1 MLMYMKRGFTII
13 EIIITLTVMAV
24 LLGLGV
30 VGMKGAIANGN
41 DSERKSDVETIARV
55 LEQRY
60 TNGNTQF
67 IPVTGYESLAERG
80 SYPGEVEFKYGTG
93 STRSEYNPSTPPAGG
108 RDVLYNAWGIT
119 ASAATTPSNDFLKL
133 VCSGGAG
140 PQSCAKAENATQ
152 LNTAFHNGSA
162 WADVYVYEPID
173 ANGNVCQSDNN
184 NYDTCVRFNLYW
196 RSEVSGTIQKVRSKH
211 Q

>member
-1 MLMYMKRGFTII
+1 MKPGFTIV
-13 EIIITLTVMAV
+13 EIIITMAMMAI

-30 VGMKGAIANGN
+30 VGMRSSIANGD

-60 TNGNTQF
+60 NAGNMQF
-67 IPVTGYESLAERG
+67 IPVEGYATLAEPG

-108 RDVLYNAWGIT
+108 SDVLYNAWGLPS
-119 ASAATTPSNDFLKL
+119 SAATTPDNGALKL
-133 VCSGGAG
+133 ICNGGAG
-140 PQSCAKAENATQ
+140 PQSCAKAEDPTQ
-152 LNTAFHNGSA
+152 LNAAFHNGAA
-162 WADVYVYEPID
+162 WADVYVYEPVD
-173 ANGNVCQSDNN
+173 ANGNICQSDNN
-184 NYDTCVRFNLYW
+184 TYDKCVRFNLYW
-196 RSEVSGTIQKVRSKH
+196 RSEVSGIIQKVRSKH